1 MKKSILSAV
10 VLAALAGGLLT
21 LTTATVARDA
31 HAISGPASQV
41 PTIAFHW
48 ESLGVAAGAVITSP
62 VFKAELVTECMI
74 AADNSAGGVSRS
86 LNVDFIGLDGTT
98 IIYRQVVTVTNGTR
112 SAVGIG
118 SMSQTASLPS
128 GIVVIPVATPKR
140 LQVTLAAAGAAAGSL
155 SVTCR

>member
-1 MKKSILSAV
+1 MRKFIAS
-10 VLAALAGGLLT
+10 AALILALGAFIGLRG
-21 LTTATVARDA
+21 ASAA
-31 HAISGPASQV
+31 SAPASQV

-62 VFKAELVTECMI
+62 VFKGELFTECMI
-74 AADNSAGGVSRS
+74 AADNSAGGVSRA

-98 IIYRQVVTVTNGTR
+98 IIYRQAVTVTNGTR
-112 SAVGIG
+112 FAVGIG